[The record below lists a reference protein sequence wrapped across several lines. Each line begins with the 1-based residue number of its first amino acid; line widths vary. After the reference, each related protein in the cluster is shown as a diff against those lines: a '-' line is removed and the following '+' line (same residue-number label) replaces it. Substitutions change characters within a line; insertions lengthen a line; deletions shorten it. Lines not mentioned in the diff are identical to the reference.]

1 MKIIFEETSSLN
13 KRERE
18 WLIEENA
25 RLHKTIEVNTS
36 MLIDRAK
43 QDNQDDSMMDFLRSQ
58 ININEALIGFI
69 ESCLIN
75 NELPEFEKNNI

>member
-18 WLIEENA
+18 WLIEENT
-25 RLHKTIEVNTS
+25 RLHKTIELNTS

-43 QDNQDDSMMDFLRSQ
+43 QDIKDDSMMDFLRSQ
-58 ININEALIGFI
+58 ISVNEAMIGFI
-69 ESCLIN
+69 QSCLIN